1 MKVEAGMGGPSLMR
15 KAIETASGLTFA
27 KAAALAT
34 KLFTK
39 AVAAD
44 VSPDLRKETAAG
56 SIATD
61 TTTAGT
67 LACVGARGEGGGG
80 LGGTRGGAG
89 GEGGGGLGGGGGRRD
104 ERRSGDVDGPVERGV
119 PPLWPNMA
127 GAATM
132 PAARNYRTMPA
143 RS

>member
-1 MKVEAGMGGPSLMR
+1 
-15 KAIETASGLTFA
+15 
-27 KAAALAT
+27 
-34 KLFTK
+34 
-39 AVAAD
+39 

-89 GEGGGGLGGGGGRRD
+89 GEGGGGLGGGGGRRGGAGGGGVAGGGGTD
-104 ERRSGDVDGPVERGV
+104 GDGGGVAGGGGTDGDGGGVAGGGGTDGDGGNGRGPQSLQSAMGHKLYSDPG
-119 PPLWPNMA
+119 PPSAL
-127 GAATM
+127 GRTR
-132 PAARNYRTMPA
+132 ARHPRQ
-143 RS
+143 